1 MNRKYAAIWI
11 GIFMAGELCLP
22 FHADAFLFHA
32 TRRAVA
38 KRIMKQGFSK
48 ARMHTSARFGKGVYA
63 STKKKTALAEG
74 RGGANTVIRLKESK
88 HLKRNSID
96 LSHPKQAKL
105 KKVSGKQDLRGS
117 VKKGVIGP
125 KLGRKL
131 GKAASEKG
139 KVIKYRSARNPK
151 STNVFI
157 PQNVYQKHPGIVKAD
172 RISGGR

>member
-1 MNRKYAAIWI
+1 MNRKYVAIWI
-11 GIFMAGELCLP
+11 GIFMAGELCLS

-32 TRRAVA
+32 TRRVVA

-48 ARMHTSARFGKGVYA
+48 ARMRTSARFGKGVYA

-74 RGGANTVIRLKESK
+74 RGATVIRLKESK
-88 HLKRNSID
+88 YIKRNSID
-96 LSHPKQAKL
+96 LSHPKPAKL

-125 KLGRKL
+125 KLGQKL

-139 KVIKYRSARNPK
+139 KAIRYRSVRDPK
-151 STNVFI
+151 GTNIFI

-172 RISGGR
+172 RVSRGR

>member
-1 MNRKYAAIWI
+1 MNRKYVAIWI

-48 ARMHTSARFGKGVYA
+48 AQMRTSARFGKGVYA

-74 RGGANTVIRLKESK
+74 RGANTAIRLKGSK
-88 HLKRNSID
+88 YIKRNSID
-96 LSHPKQAKL
+96 LSSPTPAKL

-151 STNVFI
+151 GTNIFI
-157 PQNVYQKHPGIVKAD
+157 PRNVYQKHPGIVRAD
-172 RISGGR
+172 RISRGR